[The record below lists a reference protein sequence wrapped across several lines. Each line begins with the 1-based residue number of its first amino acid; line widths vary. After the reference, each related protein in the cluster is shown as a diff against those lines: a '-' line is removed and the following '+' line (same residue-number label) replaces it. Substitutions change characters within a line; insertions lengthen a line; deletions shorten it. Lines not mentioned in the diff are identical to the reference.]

1 MKRQSAKKENFCM
14 NNENVKEWL
23 QLADDDLYSA
33 KILNEQVRRPF
44 EIICYHCAQ
53 SIEKFLK
60 AYLTS
65 CNIVPKKTHDL
76 VYLNNLCVEN
86 NGEFQKIKSICD
98 FLNRFAND
106 IRYPHKYEINEG
118 DVSFAINSVEKAS
131 LLKPIIDIRG

>member
-1 MKRQSAKKENFCM
+1 M

-53 SIEKFLK
+53 SIEKYLK
-60 AYLTS
+60 GYLTFN
-65 CNIVPKKTHDL
+65 NIVPKKTHDL
-76 VYLNNLCVEN
+76 VFLNNLCFEN
-86 NGEFQKIKSICD
+86 NSEFQKIKTVCD

-106 IRYPHKYEINEG
+106 IRYPHKYEISED
-118 DVSFAINSVEKAS
+118 DVSFAINSVEKVK
-131 LLKPIIDIRG
+131 LLKPIIDIRSEIDKEA